1 MKEEDRGVRGN
12 LLFCEK
18 WSLLFMVLMSNITI
32 KKKNNGQNL
41 HCLEIQRSHGSL
53 RNNDCINQILCCVKI
68 ITELIACDLV

>member
-32 KKKNNGQNL
+32 KKKQCAKPALSGNTKVSWKL
-41 HCLEIQRSHGSL
+41 KE
-53 RNNDCINQILCCVKI
+53 
-68 ITELIACDLV
+68 

>member
-32 KKKNNGQNL
+32 KKTMCKTCIVWKYNGL
-41 HCLEIQRSHGSL
+41 ME
-53 RNNDCINQILCCVKI
+53 
-68 ITELIACDLV
+68 A